1 MKAAVGDKTALD
13 QALVVLR
20 RRWALVILCGALAG
34 MAAVA
39 FSLHQRPDYT
49 ASASLL
55 FGDPQSNQN
64 QDLFGGTATP
74 TPNVDPTQQAATN
87 LGLVSLPIIASKTA
101 SALHTTA
108 TVVRSGLSVSA
119 VGLSAMVNVTV
130 TDSNPQRAA
139 RIANTYA
146 RQYIAFRQQAARAK
160 LESARAEITKDLA
173 FLPAANRLGPVG
185 RSLQARSNQLQ
196 VMAALQTGDA
206 ELVQSAAVPRSP
218 SSPSTKR
225 NGVLG
230 VLLGLLVG
238 VGLAFAAARFDRR
251 IRDPSELEDAYGVP
265 LLGAVPNRR
274 SYAAMGRPALP
285 PSEAEPFALLRARLR
300 YFNVDRDVRS
310 LLVTSATQGE
320 GKTTVALGLAIAE
333 AAAGNSNVALVEAD
347 LRRPVLAQRL
357 GIDAMPGLA
366 EILSW
371 NYYEMEAAMRRLA
384 VPQSNRRT
392 DSRASFT
399 LIPAG
404 AQPPN
409 PAELLESRAMSE
421 LLHSLTQQFDLVVI
435 DTPSP
440 SVVPDAMP
448 LLRLVNGTVI
458 VARMNRTTRDAA
470 RHLREQL
477 EQLQSPTLGVVATT
491 MTAKRHGRYY
501 DGYDRSPASDP
512 GLDLPFGSR
521 LSPDLDPG
529 EVGLSPDLDP
539 GGVGLT
545 YADGNTQPAT
555 GRLGP
560 SHREDRS

>member
-1 MKAAVGDKTALD
+1 MRERGARAPTRAASDGRRVGRGWHMKAAVGEKTALD

-49 ASASLL
+49 ASASLP

-74 TPNVDPTQQAATN
+74 SVDPTQQAATN

-101 SALHTTA
+101 SALRTTA
-108 TVVRSGLSVSA
+108 TVVRSELSVSA

-130 TDSNPQRAA
+130 TDSNPKRAA

-160 LESARAEITKDLA
+160 LESARAEITKDLS
-173 FLPAANRLGPVG
+173 FLPAAQRLGPVG

-196 VMAALQTGDA
+196 AMAALQTGDA
-206 ELVQSAAVPRSP
+206 ELVQSAVVPRLP

-274 SYAAMGRPALP
+274 SYAAMGRPAPP

-320 GKTTVALGLAIAE
+320 GKTTVALGIAIAE

-347 LRRPVLAQRL
+347 LRRPVLARRL

-384 VPQSNRRT
+384 VPRSNGRR

-409 PAELLESRAMSE
+409 LLSSWR
-421 LLHSLTQQFDLVVI
+421 
-435 DTPSP
+435 
-440 SVVPDAMP
+440 
-448 LLRLVNGTVI
+448 
-458 VARMNRTTRDAA
+458 AA
-470 RHLREQL
+470 R
-477 EQLQSPTLGVVATT
+477 
-491 MTAKRHGRYY
+491 
-501 DGYDRSPASDP
+501 
-512 GLDLPFGSR
+512 
-521 LSPDLDPG
+521 
-529 EVGLSPDLDP
+529 
-539 GGVGLT
+539 
-545 YADGNTQPAT
+545 
-555 GRLGP
+555 
-560 SHREDRS
+560 

>member
-1 MKAAVGDKTALD
+1 MKAAVQEKNALD
-13 QALVVLR
+13 QALVVFR
-20 RRWALVILCGALAG
+20 RRWALILLCGALAG
-34 MAAVA
+34 LAAVA
-39 FSLHQRPDYT
+39 FSLHQRPAYT

-55 FGDPQSNQN
+55 FGDPQANQD
-64 QDLFGGTATP
+64 QDLFGGTAPP

-87 LGLVSLPIIASKTA
+87 LGLVSLPIIAAKTA

-108 TVVRSGLSVSA
+108 AVVRSEVSVTA

-130 TDSNPQRAA
+130 TDPRPIRAA
-139 RIANTYA
+139 QIANTYA
-146 RQYIAFRQQAARAK
+146 HQYVAFRQQAARAK
-160 LESARAEITKDLA
+160 LDSARAQITHDLGV
-173 FLPAANRLGPVG
+173 LPAAQRLGPVG
-185 RSLQARSNQLQ
+185 RSLQTRSNQLQ
-196 VMAALQTGDA
+196 AMAALQTGDA

-251 IRDPSELEDAYGVP
+251 IRDPSDLEDAYGVP
-265 LLGAVPNRR
+265 LLGTVSTRR
-274 SYAAMGRPALP
+274 SYAAIGRSVLP

-310 LLVTSATQGE
+310 LLVTSATLGE
-320 GKTTVALGLAIAE
+320 GKTAVALGLAIAE
-333 AAAGNSNVALVEAD
+333 AAAGNSTVALVEAD
-347 LRRPVLAQRL
+347 LRRPVLARRL
-357 GIDAMPGLA
+357 EVDPMPGLA
-366 EILSW
+366 EVLSR
-371 NYYEMEAAMRRLA
+371 NYEIEAAMRQLSTRRAARLA
-384 VPQSNRRT
+384 APGL
-392 DSRASFT
+392 DSRTYSRANFT

-421 LLHSLTQQFDLVVI
+421 LLRSLTQQFDLVVI

-470 RHLREQL
+470 QHLREQL
-477 EQLQSPTLGVVATT
+477 EKLQSPTLGVVATAVP
-491 MTAKRHGRYY
+491 AKSHRRYY
-501 DGYDRSPASDP
+501 DSYEPSPASHSVT
-512 GLDLPFGSR
+512 DLPFGAG
-521 LSPDLDPG
+521 LAPDLDA
-529 EVGLSPDLDP
+529 V
-539 GGVGLT
+539 GVGL
-545 YADGNTQPAT
+545 YPDGHTHPT
-555 GRLGP
+555 PGRLGP
-560 SHREDRS
+560 SH

>member
-1 MKAAVGDKTALD
+1 MRAAVGEKNALD

-20 RRWALVILCGALAG
+20 RRWALVFLCGALTG

-74 TPNVDPTQQAATN
+74 APNTDPTQQAATN

-101 SALHTTA
+101 SDLHTTA
-108 TVVRSGLSVSA
+108 TVVRSEVSVSA

-130 TDSNPQRAA
+130 TDPSPVRAA
-139 RIANTYA
+139 QIANTYA
-146 RQYIAFRQQAARAK
+146 HQYIAFRQQAARAK
-160 LESARAEITKDLA
+160 LNSARGEITNDLA
-173 FLPAANRLGPVG
+173 ILPAAQRLGPVG
-185 RSLQARSNQLQ
+185 RSLQARSNQLRLL
-196 VMAALQTGDA
+196 AALQTGDA
-206 ELVQSAAVPRSP
+206 ELVQSAAVPSSP

-225 NGVLG
+225 NAVLG

-265 LLGAVPNRR
+265 LLGAVPTRR
-274 SYAAMGRPALP
+274 SYGAMGRSALL
-285 PSEAEPFALLRARLR
+285 PSEAQPFALLRARLR

-310 LLVTSATQGE
+310 LLVTSATVGE

-333 AAAGNSNVALVEAD
+333 AAAGKSNVVLVEAD
-347 LRRPVLAQRL
+347 LRRPVLASRL
-357 GIDAMPGLA
+357 GINAMPGLA

-371 NYYEMEAAMRRLA
+371 NYPMEAAMRELA
-384 VPQSNRRT
+384 VPGS
-392 DSRASFT
+392 DSRTESRATFT

-409 PAELLESRAMSE
+409 PAELLESRAMIE
-421 LLHSLTQQFDLVVI
+421 LLSSLSQRFDLVVI
-435 DTPSP
+435 DTPSA
-440 SVVPDAMP
+440 SAVPDAMP
-448 LLRLVNGTVI
+448 LLGLVNGTVI

-470 RHLREQL
+470 RQLREQL
-477 EQLQSPTLGVVATT
+477 EKLQSPTLGVVATAVA
-491 MTAKRHGRYY
+491 AKSRRHYY
-501 DGYDRSPASDP
+501 DGDQQLSASPS
-512 GLDLPFGSR
+512 GTDLPFGAD
-521 LSPDLDPG
+521 LLPDEMLWGNPSAPRGPLLTREASTTRKQDHD
-529 EVGLSPDLDP
+529 GL
-539 GGVGLT
+539 
-545 YADGNTQPAT
+545 
-555 GRLGP
+555 
-560 SHREDRS
+560 

>member
-1 MKAAVGDKTALD
+1 MKAAVQEKNALD

-20 RRWALVILCGALAG
+20 RRWALVLLCGALAG
-34 MAAVA
+34 LAAVA

-55 FGDPQSNQN
+55 FGDPQANQD
-64 QDLFGGTATP
+64 QDLFGGTAP
-74 TPNVDPTQQAATN
+74 STPNVDPTQQAATN
-87 LGLVSLPIIASKTA
+87 LGLVSLPIIASRTA

-108 TVVRSGLSVSA
+108 TVVRSEVSVAA

-130 TDSNPQRAA
+130 TDPRPIRAA
-139 RIANTYA
+139 QIANTYA
-146 RQYIAFRQQAARAK
+146 HQYVAFRQQAARAK
-160 LESARAEITKDLA
+160 LDSARAQITHDLA
-173 FLPAANRLGPVG
+173 VLPAAQRLGPVG
-185 RSLQARSNQLQ
+185 RSLQTRSNQLQ
-196 VMAALQTGDA
+196 AMAALQTGDA

-225 NGVLG
+225 NGALG

-238 VGLAFAAARFDRR
+238 VGLAFGAARFDRR
-251 IRDPSELEDAYGVP
+251 IRDPSDLEDAYGVP
-265 LLGAVPNRR
+265 LLGTVSTRR
-274 SYAAMGRPALP
+274 SYAAIGRSVLP

-310 LLVTSATQGE
+310 LLVTSATLGE

-347 LRRPVLAQRL
+347 LRRPVLARRL
-357 GIDAMPGLA
+357 DVDPMPGLA
-366 EILSW
+366 EVLSR
-371 NYYEMEAAMRRLA
+371 NYEMEAAMRQLSTRRAARLA
-384 VPQSNRRT
+384 VPGL
-392 DSRASFT
+392 DSRTYSRGSFT

-421 LLHSLTQQFDLVVI
+421 LLSSLTQQFDLVVI

-458 VARMNRTTRDAA
+458 VARLNRTTRDAA
-470 RHLREQL
+470 QHLREQL
-477 EQLQSPTLGVVATT
+477 EKLQSPTLGVVATAVP
-491 MTAKRHGRYY
+491 AKSHRRYY
-501 DGYDRSPASDP
+501 NGYEPSPASDP
-512 GLDLPFGSR
+512 VTDLPFG
-521 LSPDLDPG
+521 
-529 EVGLSPDLDP
+529 VGLSPDLDA
-539 GGVGLT
+539 VGLAL
-545 YADGNTQPAT
+545 YPDGNTHPT
-555 GRLGP
+555 PGRLGP
-560 SHREDRS
+560 SH